1 MQEGQGRRRPCHWT
15 IYIHR
20 CMEPVV
26 LDTSPKSK
34 NVEITINL
42 KTQPWPMKC
51 YRNYLINCRGLA
63 KYPFR
68 FHGKHQMESL
78 VKKRNL
84 SFWVIRTVTCCHC
97 VRDNYQIQA
106 ASTWFTYITH
116 MSYTVYKGSDQNCS

>member
-1 MQEGQGRRRPCHWT
+1 
-15 IYIHR
+15 
-20 CMEPVV
+20 MEPVV

-78 VKKRNL
+78 VKEKEFIL
-84 SFWVIRTVTCCHC
+84 L
-97 VRDNYQIQA
+97 
-106 ASTWFTYITH
+106 
-116 MSYTVYKGSDQNCS
+116 GDQNCDLLSLCQRQLANPSCKHLVHIYNTLCPTQFTKEATRTTAETNTLTDYIVINC